1 MPVSIPRLRTWFAVL
16 GLATAIVV
24 AGFYFYA
31 RWQIHKAIREVPQK
45 LGVEIQQSTEGFSLS
60 KSEGGRTLF
69 TIKASKAIQYKQGGR
84 ARLRD
89 VTILVYGRKANR
101 FDQIYGSGFEYD
113 PQAGTITATG
123 EVHID
128 LEANSEGPGNPDQQ
142 QPSELKNPIHLL
154 TSGLVFNQKTGMAQT
169 DQRIEFRVPQA
180 SGSALGASY
189 DSKANLLT
197 LKSNVKITTSG
208 SRSTTIDAARGEI
221 TKDPREMLL
230 ERVRVDQQSRVVDA
244 ERVKVDF
251 RADNSV
257 EHMTATGDVHL
268 QDSTPN
274 GVSVRAPRADIE
286 MGEKNLI
293 RRSIFSGGVQIE
305 GHGEN
310 NMNGTAGKV
319 VVDFGGGNRLSHVR
333 ASESVHLVQGPSKVK
348 KDSFALSTEAVDLK
362 VKDGK
367 QFEVAETSGPAQLEL
382 LQQSSAVGD
391 KTVVS
396 AAHFRADFDSRNHLR
411 TLKGDPDAR
420 VVATTAGQPDKVATS
435 RELLVQFAPGG
446 GVSSIVQ
453 EGDFKYL
460 EPQASSA
467 AKGPGPGGRTAT
479 ADRARYSPVDDS
491 LSLTGSPRVT
501 DGGFSLSAR
510 SVRINRRSGDAFA
523 EGEVKTTYSELKQ
536 DPNGALLATADP
548 IHVTSKSMN
557 AQRQSGVAR
566 YMGGARLWQGANI
579 VEAPTI
585 EFDRQQKSIVAQGTR
600 DKPVSSVF
608 VQADKSGKTT
618 PVLVTAAKLSYVDAQ
633 RQAKYTGGV
642 TAKGA
647 DVTIMADQ
655 VNINLNPSGQRGPT
669 VSGPAQLNEIVAEK
683 NVVIQQTNRRATG
696 DRLVYT
702 AADGKFVLTGGP
714 PMVADAEHG
723 TIKGDSLTFYSHDDR
738 IVVESNESS
747 RTVTRTRVVR

>member
-1 MPVSIPRLRTWFAVL
+1 M
-16 GLATAIVV
+16 VV

-31 RWQIHKAIREVPQK
+31 RWQIHKAITEVPLK

-69 TIKASKAIQYKQGGR
+69 TIKASKAVQYKEGGR
-84 ARLRD
+84 ARLQD
-89 VTILVYGRKANR
+89 VTILVYGRKSNR

-113 PQAGTITATG
+113 PQAGTVTATG

-128 LEANSEGPGNPDQQ
+128 LEANAEGPAKPDQQ
-142 QPSELKNPIHLL
+142 PPAELKNPIHLL

-169 DQRIEFRVPQA
+169 DQHIEFRVPQA
-180 SGSALGASY
+180 SGSAMGASY

-208 SRSTTIDAARGEI
+208 LRSTTIDAARGEI
-221 TKDPREMLL
+221 TKDPREMVL
-230 ERVRVDQQSRVVDA
+230 ERVRLDQQSRVVDA
-244 ERVKVDF
+244 GLVKVQF
-251 RADNSV
+251 RPDSSV
-257 EHMTATGDVHL
+257 EHVTATGDVHL
-268 QDSTPN
+268 QDMTAN
-274 GVSVRAPRADIE
+274 GVSVRAPRADID
-286 MGEKNLI
+286 MGEKNLV
-293 RRSIFSGGVQIE
+293 RRTIFSGGVQIE

-319 VVDFGGGNRLSHVR
+319 ALDFGAENRLSHVQ
-333 ASESVHLVQGPSKVK
+333 ASENVHMVRGPSKTK
-348 KDSFALSTEAVDLK
+348 RDSYALSAQGVDLK

-367 QFEVAETSGPAQLEL
+367 RFDVAETSGAAQLEL
-382 LQQSSAVGD
+382 LQSAAAGD

-396 AAHFRADFDSRNHLR
+396 AGHFRADFDSNNHLR
-411 TLKGDPDAR
+411 TLTGEPGAR
-420 VVATTAGQPDKVATS
+420 VVATTPGQPDRVATS
-435 RELLVQFAPGG
+435 RELLVKFAPGG

-460 EPQASSA
+460 EPQAQTGT
-467 AKGPGPGGRTAT
+467 KGAGPGGRTAT
-479 ADRARYSPVDDS
+479 AERARYSPVDDS
-491 LSLTGSPRVT
+491 LTLTGSPRVT
-501 DGGFSLSAR
+501 DGGFSLSAN

-548 IHVTSKSMN
+548 IHVTSRSMN

-566 YMGGARLWQGANI
+566 YTGGARLWQGANI

-633 RQAKYTGGV
+633 RKARYTGGV
-642 TAKGA
+642 TAKGSDLTITA
-647 DVTIMADQ
+647 DEVD
-655 VNINLNPSGQRGPT
+655 VNLNPSGQHGPN
-669 VSGPAQLNEIVAEK
+669 VNGPAQLNDIVAQK
-683 NVVIQQTNRRATG
+683 NVNIQQTNRRATG

-738 IVVESNESS
+738 IVVESKESS